1 MESSQRTDD
10 QTSESPASV
19 ISREIVGALKDATG
33 RGPTKARTYF
43 HDECVLVLLRE
54 GHTIT
59 EGTMADGGE
68 QRAVA
73 QGRVDMS
80 ELIRGPLMAIVERNT
95 RKKVVGFLS
104 SSQQDPDLISFVFVL
119 ENSPVVQ
126 PRGGTPPPAE
136 LHAI

>member
-1 MESSQRTDD
+1 MESSQRTDE

-54 GHTIT
+54 GHTTT

-80 ELIRGPLMAIVERNT
+80 ELIRGPLMAVVERST
-95 RKKVVGFLS
+95 GRKVVGFCRAAS
-104 SSQQDPDLISFVFVL
+104 
-119 ENSPVVQ
+119 
-126 PRGGTPPPAE
+126 RTPT
-136 LHAI
+136 